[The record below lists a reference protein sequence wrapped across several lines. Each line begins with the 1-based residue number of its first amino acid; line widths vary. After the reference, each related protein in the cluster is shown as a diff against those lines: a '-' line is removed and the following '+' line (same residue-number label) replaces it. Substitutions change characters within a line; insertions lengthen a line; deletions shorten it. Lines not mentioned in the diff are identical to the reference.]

1 VLRGSAGWQAGY
13 QIVKGY
19 RDSGEPRNASSPL
32 EGQGRPSAG
41 CRVLVADPATRSWP
55 ATRQPQDGPALG
67 HVVVGGFRLN
77 DRDVA
82 VGRWPLATEA
92 AGTPN

>member
-1 VLRGSAGWQAGY
+1 M
-13 QIVKGY
+13 
-19 RDSGEPRNASSPL
+19 
-32 EGQGRPSAG
+32 
-41 CRVLVADPATRSWP
+41 LVADPATRSWP